1 MARIGIS
8 SESIG
13 GGHGH
18 GVGLMPK
25 VFGSI
30 GVVFGDIGTSPL
42 YTIKECFTGHH
53 ALSVNSINVLGV
65 ASLIVWSLIVVISIK
80 YFFFIMKADNRG
92 EGGIL
97 SLLALTINKTKKM
110 KLDVVLVTLGLFG
123 AALLFGDA
131 VITPA
136 ISVLS
141 AVEGLTVATN
151 YFEPYILPITIT
163 IIVMLFLIQRKGTH
177 KVGFFFAPVLVTW
190 FLSLGALG
198 LLSVVKNPFVLNAFN
213 PYHAFNFFQENK
225 LQSFYALS
233 SVFLAVTGGEALYAD
248 MGHFGKK
255 PMSIAWFS
263 LVLPCLMLNYLG
275 QSALVLSTPEAAK
288 NPFYNLAP
296 EWALYPLVV
305 LATMSAAV
313 ASQAVITGI
322 YSVARQA
329 VQLGYCPRLKIVH
342 TSESEIGQIYVPTI
356 NTILAVTTIWLVL
369 EFRSSSAL
377 AAAYG
382 IAVASTMVI
391 TTLLAVVVTRRLWGW
406 PWWASAGIFVLFVPV
421 DFLFF
426 SANIIKIPQ
435 GGWFPLLMAVLIYT
449 IMTTWHRG
457 RQILAQRMRDET
469 MPFQEFLDRIA
480 VKPPA
485 RVPGIA
491 LFMTSDAMVTPPA
504 LLHNV
509 EHNKVLHE
517 RLVFLTIKSDV
528 IPRVPQEKRVRIE
541 SMPHSDFIRVVA
553 KYGFMEN
560 PSIQDIL
567 EACRLQGH
575 DLPLERIAFFLG
587 RETLVANSSRAG
599 LPMWRKGLFAVLSRN
614 AQRATA
620 YFQIPSNQVVEIGIQ
635 IDL

>member
-1 MARIGIS
+1 MARIGIGS
-8 SESIG
+8 QSAG

-18 GVGLMPK
+18 GSSLLPK

-53 ALSVNSINVLGV
+53 ALAVNSVNVLGV
-65 ASLIVWSLIVVISIK
+65 ASLIIWSLIIVISVK
-80 YFFFIMKADNRG
+80 YFFFIMNADNRG

-110 KLDVVLVTLGLFG
+110 KIDFVLVTIALFG

-141 AVEGLTVATN
+141 AVEGLTVATK
-151 YFEPYILPITIT
+151 YFEPYVLPVTIT

-177 KVGFFFAPVLVTW
+177 KVGFFFAPILITW
-190 FLSLGALG
+190 FLSIGALG
-198 LLSVVKNPFVLNAFN
+198 LTSVIKNPFVLHAFN
-213 PYHAFNFFQENK
+213 PYHAVNFFVENR
-225 LQSFYALS
+225 LQSFYAMG

-255 PMSIAWFS
+255 PMTIAWFS
-263 LVLPCLMLNYLG
+263 LVLPCLILSYLG

-322 YSVARQA
+322 YSVTRQA
-329 VQLGYCPRLKIVH
+329 VQLGYSPRLKVVH
-342 TSESEIGQIYVPTI
+342 TSESEIGQIYVPSI

-391 TTLLAVVVTRRLWGW
+391 TTLLALVVTRRLWGW
-406 PWWASAGIFVLFVPV
+406 PWWASAGIFVVFVPV

-426 SANIIKIPQ
+426 SANIIKIPY
-435 GGWFPLLMAVLIYT
+435 GGWFPLAMAMIIY
-449 IMTTWHRG
+449 IVMTTWQKG

-469 MPFQEFLDRIA
+469 MPFQEFLDNIA

-491 LFMTSDAMVTPPA
+491 LFMTSDSMVTPPA

-517 RLVFLTIKSDV
+517 KMVFLTIKSDV
-528 IPRVPQEKRVRIE
+528 IPRVPQEKRVRID
-541 SMPHSDFIRVVA
+541 SLPHGDFIRVVA

-560 PSIQDIL
+560 PSIHDIL

-575 DLPLERIAFFLG
+575 VLPLERIAFFLG
-587 RETLVANSSRAG
+587 RETLVATAREG
-599 LPMWRKGLFAVLSRN
+599 LPMWRKGLFAFLSRN